1 MNYCKMENLKE
12 FSLEFL
18 KRKKVLVLVIITVF
32 FKVLQTFNLWVKV
45 TWNLIIYIL
54 IHFPVWNGDVPKY
67 NNNKKTK

>member
-54 IHFPVWNGDVPKY
+54 IFILIHFDTFPSMEW
-67 NNNKKTK
+67 